1 LDFFELTKHV
11 FFFFLSRALDKE
23 KQNLQ
28 VETSTFTL
36 ETEEMKKNCAQKIKQ
51 LQDDHAENVAR
62 IKETMEKTFET
73 EKNSWQGSKEA
84 SQESQTL
91 KNKSLVADAIG
102 ECQEEFSKQQETM
115 KQKHLVELEQ
125 QQKKQQELLEQAVA
139 AAVQD
144 VTELN
149 QSKLQHMIVNEQ
161 DRVKEREDEKV
172 KEQAERKRLE
182 ALIVEHEKQQQMK
195 QQHQH
200 HHSMS
205 ETVVGRDGLEKR
217 GTANSVMD
225 LESGAASAMLY
236 VEGEEESKRLLNG
249 MTPPTPSKDKQIRP
263 KPLVAAVKTA
273 LMGLPKRQ
281 RTLLVMY
288 IAVVHVMLV
297 LFVLF

>member
-1 LDFFELTKHV
+1 MDFFELTKHV

-73 EKNSWQGSKEA
+73 EKNSWQGSKKA

-115 KQKHLVELEQ
+115 KKKHLVELEQ

-139 AAVQD
+139 AAVQN
-144 VTELN
+144 VTT
-149 QSKLQHMIVNEQ
+149 KLQHMIVNEQ

>member
-1 LDFFELTKHV
+1 M
-11 FFFFLSRALDKE
+11 DKE

-102 ECQEEFSKQQETM
+102 ECQEEFSKQPEIM
-115 KQKHLVELEQ
+115 KLKNLVELEQ

-139 AAVQD
+139 AAVQN
-144 VTELN
+144 VTT
-149 QSKLQHMIVNEQ
+149 KLQHMIVNEQ

>member
-1 LDFFELTKHV
+1 MDFFELTKHV

-139 AAVQD
+139 AAVQ
-144 VTELN
+144 N
-149 QSKLQHMIVNEQ
+149 MIVNEQ

-172 KEQAERKRLE
+172 KEQEERNRLE

-281 RTLLVMY
+281 RTLLVIY

>member
-1 LDFFELTKHV
+1 
-11 FFFFLSRALDKE
+11 
-23 KQNLQ
+23 
-28 VETSTFTL
+28 
-36 ETEEMKKNCAQKIKQ
+36 MKKNCAQKIKQ

-102 ECQEEFSKQQETM
+102 ECQEEFSKQKERM

-139 AAVQD
+139 AAVQN
-144 VTELN
+144 VTT
-149 QSKLQHMIVNEQ
+149 KLQHMIVNEQ

-172 KEQAERKRLE
+172 KEQEERNRLE